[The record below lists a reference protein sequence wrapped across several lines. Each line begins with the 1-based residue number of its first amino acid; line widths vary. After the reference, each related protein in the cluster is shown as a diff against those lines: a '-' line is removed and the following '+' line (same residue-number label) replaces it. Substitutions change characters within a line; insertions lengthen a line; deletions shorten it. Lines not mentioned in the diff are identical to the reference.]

1 MENEWNEAEVQSAL
15 ARLHHMHIQLRHLR
29 DAVPRLIEPML
40 IQQRSP
46 EDLYTTFAKS
56 VTTIRSDVNTFTA
69 ACRED
74 SYQDIL
80 RRAAESRTQNSDD
93 VPAWKV
99 TEHEDWLDVRKMD
112 SPVDTTPD
120 QTSAVNPG
128 VHPTP
133 TTDLAVFRAAIERF
147 KQGNPNIEVIL
158 DETTRRM
165 KFALP
170 PQACIHFEIEWKSV
184 RDREPTYVVTTLEK
198 TNMHAAITKAIS
210 SRTQPSSLDY
220 LLLAKAVAGNAR
232 IVYQHQIAKMLKL
245 PSPSR
250 SRCPI
255 PCSSVQE
262 KTEAVGWE

>member
-1 MENEWNEAEVQSAL
+1 MAATTAVAKAPAAMENDWNEAELQSAL

-99 TEHEDWLDVRKMD
+99 TEHEDWLDVRKVD
-112 SPVDTTPD
+112 SPMDTTPD
-120 QTSAVNPG
+120 QTSAVNTG
-128 VHPTP
+128 VHQTP

-147 KQGNPNIEVIL
+147 KQGNPSIEVIL

-165 KFALP
+165 K
-170 PQACIHFEIEWKSV
+170 IEWKSV

-220 LLLAKAVAGNAR
+220 LLV
-232 IVYQHQIAKMLKL
+232 
-245 PSPSR
+245 S
-250 SRCPI
+250 C
-255 PCSSVQE
+255 
-262 KTEAVGWE
+262 EATIREVG

>member
-1 MENEWNEAEVQSAL
+1 
-15 ARLHHMHIQLRHLR
+15 
-29 DAVPRLIEPML
+29 ML

-99 TEHEDWLDVRKMD
+99 TEHEDWLDVRKVD
-112 SPVDTTPD
+112 SPMDTTPD
-120 QTSAVNPG
+120 QTSAVNTG
-128 VHPTP
+128 VHQTP

-147 KQGNPNIEVIL
+147 KQGNPSIEVIL

-165 KFALP
+165 KVWFNPAH
-170 PQACIHFEIEWKSV
+170 CGGI
-184 RDREPTYVVTTLEK
+184 
-198 TNMHAAITKAIS
+198 
-210 SRTQPSSLDY
+210 
-220 LLLAKAVAGNAR
+220 
-232 IVYQHQIAKMLKL
+232 
-245 PSPSR
+245 
-250 SRCPI
+250 
-255 PCSSVQE
+255 
-262 KTEAVGWE
+262 

>member
-1 MENEWNEAEVQSAL
+1 
-15 ARLHHMHIQLRHLR
+15 MHIQLRHLR

-99 TEHEDWLDVRKMD
+99 TEHEDWLDVRKVD
-112 SPVDTTPD
+112 SPMDTTPD
-120 QTSAVNPG
+120 QTSAVNTG
-128 VHPTP
+128 VHQTP

-147 KQGNPNIEVIL
+147 KQGNPSIEVIL

-165 KFALP
+165 KVWFNPAH
-170 PQACIHFEIEWKSV
+170 CGGI
-184 RDREPTYVVTTLEK
+184 
-198 TNMHAAITKAIS
+198 
-210 SRTQPSSLDY
+210 
-220 LLLAKAVAGNAR
+220 
-232 IVYQHQIAKMLKL
+232 
-245 PSPSR
+245 
-250 SRCPI
+250 
-255 PCSSVQE
+255 
-262 KTEAVGWE
+262 